1 MDKIRKETVE
11 AAAEGA
17 AAGEVSETAAEGA
30 AVSIEEKN
38 RKRNLFFFPI
48 GTFGR
53 DMIYSLFTNYI
64 LIYVL
69 FTHNL
74 TAAQLMAIT
83 GIMIGARVFD
93 AVNDPLM
100 GNIIERT
107 RTRWGKYKP
116 WMLIGVLSTSVVVY
130 LAFNVRL
137 QGWAFIWFFGA
148 IYFAYS
154 IAYTMHDIAYW
165 GMIPSLSRDGGTRD
179 KLTAMT
185 NLAAGVGGGL
195 AGLFIPML
203 TTGSGTIGGN
213 AQTAYG
219 TVAAVFCVLSPLF
232 LMFTIAGVR
241 EDRSY
246 MDVTPPP
253 VSLRKIV
260 STIAGNDQLSWMCL
274 IFLIHQIGAD
284 FIVGGIGSTYVYFT
298 YGYKGGLYSLFSTI
312 GLSASGFLLIA
323 YPWLSSKWH
332 RKTLMKGFGVI
343 MTVGFAMMLAAGLFM
358 PANMTSFWITTIGYM
373 LAQLGMNCYYVIM
386 MLSIIN
392 TVEYNEYKNGT
403 RDEAIVASIRPFFTK
418 FGSALCVLLTTV
430 SYLIF
435 GVTKYTNQISTHEQA
450 ASMGSITEAEKL
462 AQIDTVISSVSS
474 AQSHG
479 ILLVM
484 VLLPLLMMIAAYLLY
499 KKHYIL
505 DEEEYDRIVAE
516 LAAKK

>member
-1 MDKIRKETVE
+1 MADKNYKTTELT
-11 AAAEGA
+11 
-17 AAGEVSETAAEGA
+17 
-30 AVSIEEKN
+30 EKDS
-38 RKRNLFFFPI
+38 KRNLFFFPI
-48 GTFGR
+48 GTLGR
-53 DMIYSLFTNYI
+53 DMIYNMFTNYI
-64 LIYVL
+64 LVYVL

-93 AVNDPLM
+93 ALNDPLM

-116 WMLIGVLSTSVVVY
+116 WLTIGILSTSIVVY

-137 QGWAFIWFFGA
+137 EGWSFIWFFGI

-154 IAYTMHDIAYW
+154 ITYTMHDISYW
-165 GMIPSLSRDGGTRD
+165 GMIPSLTRDGGTRD
-179 KLTAMT
+179 KLTALT
-185 NLAAGVGGGL
+185 NLVAGIGGGL
-195 AGLFIPML
+195 AGLAIPML

-219 TVAAVFCVLSPLF
+219 VVALIICILAPLF
-232 LMFTIAGVR
+232 LAFTIFGVR

-253 VSLRKIV
+253 VSFKKIV
-260 STIAGNDQLSWMCL
+260 STIVNNDQLSWMCL

-284 FIVGGIGSTYVYFT
+284 LIVGGIASTYIYFT
-298 YGYKGGLYSLFSTI
+298 YGYRGGLYSLFSTI
-312 GLSASGFLLIA
+312 GLSASAFLLLA
-323 YPWLSSKWH
+323 YPWLSARWN
-332 RKTLMKGFGVI
+332 RKKLLKAFGIVLSVGYAI
-343 MTVGFAMMLAAGLFM
+343 MIAVGLFM
-358 PANMTSFWITTIGYM
+358 PATMTSFWIMTFGYM
-373 LAQLGMNCYYVIM
+373 LAQLGMNCYYMIM

-403 RDEAIVASIRPFFTK
+403 RDEAIIASIRPFFTK
-418 FGSALCVLLTTV
+418 MGGALCVLLTTV

-435 GVTKYTNQISTHEQA
+435 GVTDYTNQISSLEQA
-450 ASMGSITEAEKL
+450 ANLGSITEAEKL
-462 AQIDTVISSVSS
+462 AQIDTVLSSVST

-484 VLLPLLMMIAAYLLY
+484 CLIPLAMMLLCYHLY

-505 DEEEYDRIVAE
+505 DEDEYNRIVGE
-516 LAAKK
+516 LAARKEA

>member
-1 MDKIRKETVE
+1 MSKDKATAVTQSGI
-11 AAAEGA
+11 
-17 AAGEVSETAAEGA
+17 SEKQA
-30 AVSIEEKN
+30 
-38 RKRNLFFFPI
+38 KRNLFFFPI

-53 DMIYSLFTNYI
+53 DMIYNLFTNFI
-64 LIYVL
+64 LVYVL

-74 TAAQLMAIT
+74 TPAQLMAIT

-93 AVNDPLM
+93 ALNDPLM

-116 WMLIGVLSTSVVVY
+116 WLVIGILTTSVVVY

-137 QGWAFIWFFGA
+137 EGWAFIWFFGI

-154 IAYTMHDIAYW
+154 IAYTMHDISFW
-165 GMIPSLSRDGGTRD
+165 GMIPSLSKEGSTRD

-185 NLAAGVGGGL
+185 NLAAGIGGGL

-203 TTGSGTIGGN
+203 TTGSGAIGGN

-219 TVAAVFCVLSPLF
+219 TVALIFCILAPLF
-232 LMFTIAGVR
+232 LMFTVFGVR

-246 MDVTPPP
+246 MDTTPPP
-253 VSLRKIV
+253 VSFRKII
-260 STIAGNDQLSWMCL
+260 STITGNDQLSWMCL
-274 IFLIHQIGAD
+274 IFLLHQVGANL
-284 FIVGGIGSTYVYFT
+284 IVGGIGSTYIYFT
-298 YGYKGGLYSLFSTI
+298 YGYRGGLYSLFSTI
-312 GLSASGFLLIA
+312 GLSASGILLIA
-323 YPWLSSKWH
+323 YPWLSSRWN
-332 RKTLMKGFGVI
+332 RKSLMKSFGII
-343 MTVGFAMMLAAGLFM
+343 MAAGFAMMLCAGLFM
-358 PANMTSFWITTIGYM
+358 PAAMPSFWITTAGYM

-403 RDEAIVASIRPFFTK
+403 RDEAIIASIRPFFTK

-435 GVTKYTNQISTHEQA
+435 GVTGLTNQISSLEQA
-450 ASMGSITEAEKL
+450 ANMGSITEAEKL
-462 AQIDTVISSVSS
+462 AQIDAVISSVSS
-474 AQSHG
+474 GQSHG

-484 VLLPLLMMIAAYLLY
+484 CLIPLLMMAGAYLLY
-499 KKHYIL
+499 RKHYKL
-505 DEEEYDRIVAE
+505 DEDEYDRIVKE
-516 LAAKK
+516 LGRRRDG